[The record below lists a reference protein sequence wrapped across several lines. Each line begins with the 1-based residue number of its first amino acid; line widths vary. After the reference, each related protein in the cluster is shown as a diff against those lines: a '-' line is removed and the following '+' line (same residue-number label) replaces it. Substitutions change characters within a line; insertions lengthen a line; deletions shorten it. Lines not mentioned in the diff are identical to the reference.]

1 MAAEVMYGPQYA
13 KQFVNDYL
21 SVEMPTRLVRYRN
34 AWNLSS
40 GELPDIE
47 DIFAY
52 EPLAMDKW
60 PTIITVAISTK
71 SLTRIG
77 FNATNNPEYNVIYAM
92 RTYVWARSDGAQD
105 TTLMRDRLTT
115 IVRSALM
122 DNPCLKRSNPDR
134 EAIIEESSI
143 SEEYSELTL
152 LKGDRYLAGAY
163 IGYDLRIEEVIE
175 RENLGIVSEIDL
187 EWQNPSD
194 WYLNE

>member
-115 IVRSALM
+115 VVRSALM
-122 DNPCLKRSNPDR
+122 DNPCLKRSNPAR

-143 SEEYSELTL
+143 NEEYSELTL

-175 RENLGIVSEIDL
+175 RENLGIVSEIGLD
-187 EWQNPSD
+187 WQNPSD

>member
-115 IVRSALM
+115 VVRSALM
-122 DNPCLKRSNPDR
+122 DNPCLKRSNPAR

-143 SEEYSELTL
+143 NEEYSELTL

-175 RENLGIVSEIDL
+175 RENPGIVSEIGL

>member
-115 IVRSALM
+115 VVRSALM
-122 DNPCLKRSNPDR
+122 DNPCLKRSNPAR

-143 SEEYSELTL
+143 NEEYSELTL

-175 RENLGIVSEIDL
+175 RENLGIVSEIGL